1 MSQENAN
8 RRNEIGVVLARHQK
22 QFTSLLAD
30 KKRSDKFIAASLNIA
45 MDSSLSTCS
54 PDSIVN
60 ALIGIA
66 QLDLNPDKNIGHAYM
81 IKYGNNVQL
90 QIGYKG
96 LIQLLFRAGWM
107 IKAYPVYECD
117 EFSISFDGW
126 DNRVE
131 FTPDIDAKE
140 DDDNQWVYKNLRGV
154 YVIARNSVTGD
165 EYSDFISKKL
175 IEKSRLKSQNQ
186 KKKDKP
192 EHIWFDWYQ
201 EMAIKTAIKKLA
213 KKLPLGD
220 DRANYAMKFDDKAE
234 IGEQVD
240 YAKTAEEG
248 FIVDVDGVIQDKST
262 DLNNI
267 VSEAA

>member
-1 MSQENAN
+1 MNQQIAN
-8 RRNEIGVVLARHQK
+8 RRTEIGTALARHQK
-22 QFTSLLAD
+22 QFTSLLSD
-30 KKRSDKFIAASLNIA
+30 KKRSDKFLAASLNIA

-90 QIGYKG
+90 QVGYKG

-126 DNRVE
+126 DNKVQ
-131 FTPDIDAKE
+131 FVPDIDSKE
-140 DDDNQWVYKNLRGV
+140 EDDNQWIYNNLRGV
-154 YVIARNSVTGD
+154 YVIARHSATGD
-165 EYSDFISKKL
+165 EYSDFVSKKV

-192 EHIWFDWYQ
+192 EHIWADWYQ

-220 DRANYAMKFDDKAE
+220 DRASYAMLIDDSE
-234 IGEQVD
+234 QIGKKID
-240 YAKTAEEG
+240 YAETAEQG
-248 FIVDVDGVIQDKST
+248 IIVEAEVNTEQAIDVN
-262 DLNNI
+262 DL
-267 VSEAA
+267 VTEE